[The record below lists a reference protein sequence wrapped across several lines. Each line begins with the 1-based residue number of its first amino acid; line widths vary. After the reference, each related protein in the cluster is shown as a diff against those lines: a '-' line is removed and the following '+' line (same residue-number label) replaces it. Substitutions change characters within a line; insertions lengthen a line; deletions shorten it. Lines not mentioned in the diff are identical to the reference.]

1 MSYLKKRLELF
12 SNRSFSLY
20 VASCALA
27 MYGNGLTYIIMTWVL
42 MRYQSSV
49 SAVAILMTCFWLPN
63 ILLGPIMGVF
73 ADRINRKTLLVIANG
88 VRFTVLLVFSLG
100 LSTSLNA
107 KLIYGL
113 AFITGT
119 ILSFYIPAAMSLVR
133 EIVPKSKLLYAN
145 ATVDIAYE
153 LGAVIGM
160 GSAGFVLALTSI
172 EICFLINA
180 LCYGLATILMMLV
193 KHRSTIKLKKQTTI
207 IRDFILGW
215 RYVARKLPLLLI
227 YTVQMLFFVSY
238 MTSPVLLAPFA
249 KTVLHTTVGQF
260 GWIEAAM
267 SLGAVLGGVISPYFV
282 EKYGF
287 SRVMLVETLLA
298 VASFILFSH
307 NSIIAFSVLLYFF
320 IGFSF
325 SAWPLLITFAQDMT
339 SLAYQGRVQSL
350 FNSLSGMMILF
361 FYLVLGKAD
370 HVLAVTQL
378 YWGEVILMSIGGIII
393 LLLAYN
399 ISTEHKRWV

>member
-1 MSYLKKRLELF
+1 MSYIQNRLKLF

-49 SAVAILMTCFWLPN
+49 SAVAILMSCFWLPN
-63 ILLGPIMGVF
+63 IVLGPIFGVYV
-73 ADRINRKTLLVIANG
+73 DRLNRKHLLVIANG
-88 VRFTVLLVFSLG
+88 LRCVILLIFSLV
-100 LSTSLNA
+100 LSRRLNA
-107 KLIYGL
+107 LMIYGL

-119 ILSFYIPAAMSLVR
+119 ILSLYIPAAMSLVR

-160 GSAGFVLALTSI
+160 GTAGIVLALTSI
-172 EICFLINA
+172 ETCFFINA
-180 LCYGLATILMMLV
+180 ACYGVATGFMLFIKHTSQIRTKRKTSIL
-193 KHRSTIKLKKQTTI
+193 K
-207 IRDFILGW
+207 DFMLGW
-215 RYVARKLPLLLI
+215 RYVLHKIPLLLI

-238 MTSPVLLAPFA
+238 MTAPVLLAPFA
-249 KTVLHTTVGQF
+249 KTILHTTVGQF

-267 SLGAVLGGVISPYFV
+267 SLGAVVGGVLSPYFA

-287 SRVMLVETLLA
+287 TKVMVVEALLA
-298 VASFILFSH
+298 AMSFILFSH
-307 NSIIAFSVLLYFF
+307 NFYIPMSVLLYFF

-325 SAWPLLITFAQDMT
+325 SAWPLLITYAQDMT
-339 SLAYQGRVQSL
+339 SLRFQGRVQSL
-350 FNSLSGMMILF
+350 FNSISGVMILL
-361 FYLVLGKAD
+361 FYLLLGKAD
-370 HVLAVTQL
+370 HLFAITQL
-378 YWGEVILMSIGGIII
+378 YWGEVLLMVFGSII
-393 LLLAYN
+393 LVLLYQ
-399 ISTEHKRWV
+399 SKLKGKS